1 MFYITYIIIH
11 FICLLICL
19 ISRVQIEVSLWGGNK
34 PVYLSKWVLLLGV
47 VGVSQPCFIYN
58 DMSVWILKLQRPS
71 RNSHFVLSLIKHF

>member
-19 ISRVQIEVSLWGGNK
+19 ISRVQIEVSPWAGNK

-47 VGVSQPCFIYN
+47 VGASQPCFIYK
-58 DMSVWILKLQRPS
+58 DISVWIWRFQRAS
-71 RNSHFVLSLIKHF
+71 RN

>member
-19 ISRVQIEVSLWGGNK
+19 ISRVQIEVSPGAGNK

-47 VGVSQPCFIYN
+47 VGASQPCLNIMIFLCGSGNCRDPVGIH
-58 DMSVWILKLQRPS
+58 ILFF
-71 RNSHFVLSLIKHF
+71 H